1 MQLTNQQIYNYAQ
14 NLANLNLHDIKLPVR
29 INFFLQKNIQ
39 AIGAAAQEIDAAR
52 LSVAKEFGNQVEGS
66 ATYQIPPENMADAQR
81 ELTDLFNLEQELN
94 IHIFKVDEFENIELT
109 YDQMS
114 ALLFMIEE

>member
-1 MQLTNQQIYNYAQ
+1 MKLINQEIYNYAQ
-14 NLANLNLHDIKLPVR
+14 NLANLNLHNIKLPVR

-52 LSVAKEFGNQVEGS
+52 LSIAKEFGEQVADGAS
-66 ATYQIPPENMADAQR
+66 YQIAPENMQAAQQ
-81 ELTDLFNLEQELN
+81 ELMDLFNLEQELN

-114 ALLFMIEE
+114 ALIFMIEE